1 MSALSGIPSL
11 VSLTTDIPSPTQG
24 VWYLGPIPIRAYALC
39 ILAGIVVA
47 VWWTDRR
54 LVAGGARKG
63 VALDISAWAVP
74 FGIVGGRIY
83 HLITTPQPYFGP
95 GGHPMDAFA
104 IWNGGLGIW
113 GAIALG
119 AVGVWLGGR
128 RHGVTFKDFADA
140 AAPGIL
146 VAQAMGRFG
155 NYFNNE
161 IYGGPTDLPW
171 RLKVYE
177 WDQALGHAVTDAS
190 GHPIVKG
197 YFHPT
202 FLYEAIWCILLAVAL
217 VQLGRHR
224 RLASGQVFAAYVMGY
239 PIGRIVIENMRSDS
253 ANHILGQR
261 VNTWVSILVFL
272 LGLALWIRF
281 GRAERSP
288 SAAAAPRPDA
298 PGSTD
303 APEGPAGDEGDDSR
317 ERSDGPLDREPAAPG
332 DAAGRRAS
340 TEGDGRA

>member
-1 MSALSGIPSL
+1 MTALSGIPAAAS
-11 VSLTTDIPSPTQG
+11 VATYIPSPTQA

-113 GAIALG
+113 GAVALG
-119 AVGVWLGGR
+119 ALGVWIGCR
-128 RHGVTFKDFADA
+128 RHGVTFTAFADA
-140 AAPGIL
+140 AAPGLL

-161 IYGGPTDLPW
+161 IYGGPTTLPW

-190 GHPIVKG
+190 GDPIVLG

-202 FLYEAIWCILLAVAL
+202 FLYESIWCLLLAAGL
-217 VQLGRHR
+217 IWLERHL
-224 RLASGQVFAAYVMGY
+224 RLAAGQTFAAYVMGY
-239 PIGRIVIENMRSDS
+239 PVGRIVIENMRSDA

-272 LGLALWIRF
+272 IGLLLWIKF
-281 GRAERSP
+281 GRAAPRGRHRDAP
-288 SAAAAPRPDA
+288 TAAPPA
-298 PGSTD
+298 PARGEKPGGADRAEHGADSAEHEGAADTAQPAD
-303 APEGPAGDEGDDSR
+303 RDGPA
-317 ERSDGPLDREPAAPG
+317 
-332 DAAGRRAS
+332 
-340 TEGDGRA
+340 